1 MLSLTPAQF
10 QWLVV
15 ALSATILLTLMII
28 LRRRLAASLKQRQL
42 GQAIRR
48 LGPKVHRDLLVPDGI
63 DGVLVADYVVLTH
76 KGILL
81 VTVNW
86 YEGNIFGGKDTD
98 QWTQVWHGASHRFSN
113 PLHELQLIC
122 ATVKSLVPNIPISGI
137 VVFAGDCAFPKDK
150 PVGTCLM
157 NDLPRQRRKQV
168 VPPRFETAW
177 ELLLAK
183 AGMLSIN

>member
-1 MLSLTPAQF
+1 MFSLTPEQIP
-10 QWLVV
+10 WLIA
-15 ALSATILLTLMII
+15 ALSAMALLLPAILF
-28 LRRRLAASLKQRQL
+28 RRRLAAFLKQRRL

-48 LGPKVHRDLLVPDGI
+48 LGPKVHHDLLLPDGI

-98 QWTQVWHGASHRFSN
+98 QWTQVWHGASHRFTN

-122 ATVKSLVPNIPISGI
+122 ATVRSLVPNIPVSGI
-137 VVFAGDCAFPKDK
+137 VLFAGNCAFPKDK
-150 PVGTCLM
+150 PDGTCLLH
-157 NDLPRQRRKQV
+157 DLPRERRKQV

-177 ELLLAK
+177 ELLLVK
-183 AGMLSIN
+183 AGMLSFG

>member
-1 MLSLTPAQF
+1 MLSLTPEQL

-15 ALSATILLTLMII
+15 ALSATALLTLALL
-28 LRRRLAASLKQRQL
+28 LRRRLTASLKQRQIA
-42 GQAIRR
+42 QAIRR
-48 LGPKVHRDLLVPDGI
+48 LGPKVHHDLLVPDGI

-98 QWTQVWHGASHRFSN
+98 QWTQVWQGASNRFTN

-122 ATVKSLVPNIPISGI
+122 ATVRSLVPNIPVSGI
-137 VVFAGDCAFPKDK
+137 VLFAGDCHFPKDK
-150 PVGTCLM
+150 PEGACLLK
-157 NDLPRQRRKQV
+157 DLPRQRRKQV
-168 VPPRFETAW
+168 VPPRLETAW
-177 ELLLAK
+177 ELLLVK
-183 AGMLSIN
+183 AGMLRVN

>member
-1 MLSLTPAQF
+1 M
-10 QWLVV
+10 VV
-15 ALSATILLTLMII
+15 ALAALVLATLVVMF
-28 LRRRLAASLKQRQL
+28 RRRLAAALKQRRI

-48 LGPKVHRDLLVPDGI
+48 LGPRVHHDLVVPDGI
-63 DGVLVADYVVLTH
+63 GGVLVADYVVLTH

-86 YEGNIFGGKDTD
+86 YEGNIFGGRDTD
-98 QWTQVWHGASHRFSN
+98 QWTQVLRGVSHRFNN

-122 ATVKSLVPNIPISGI
+122 ATVRSLVPNIPVSGI
-137 VVFAGDCAFPKDK
+137 VLFAGDCTFPKDK
-150 PVGTCLM
+150 PSGACLL

-168 VPPRFETAW
+168 VPSHFETAW

-183 AGMLSIN
+183 AGMLRID

>member
-1 MLSLTPAQF
+1 MFSLTPMQY

-15 ALSATILLTLMII
+15 ALSAIALLILVIVF
-28 LRRRLAASLKQRQL
+28 RRRLVASLKQRQI

-48 LGPKVHRDLLVPDGI
+48 LGPKVHHDLLVPDGI

-98 QWTQVWHGASHRFSN
+98 QWTQVLRGTSHRFNN

-122 ATVKSLVPNIPISGI
+122 ATVRSLVPNIPVSGI
-137 VVFAGDCAFPKDK
+137 VLFAGDCAFPKDK
-150 PVGTCLM
+150 PDGACLV
-157 NDLPRQRRKQV
+157 NDLPRRRRKQV

-183 AGMLSIN
+183 AGMLRVN

>member
-1 MLSLTPAQF
+1 MFSLTPEQIP
-10 QWLVV
+10 WLVA
-15 ALSATILLTLMII
+15 ALSAMALLLPAILF
-28 LRRRLAASLKQRQL
+28 RRRLAAFLKQRRL

-48 LGPKVHRDLLVPDGI
+48 LGPKVHHDLLLPDGI

-98 QWTQVWHGASHRFSN
+98 QWTQVWHGASHRFTN

-122 ATVKSLVPNIPISGI
+122 ATVRSLVPNIPVSGI
-137 VVFAGDCAFPKDK
+137 VLFAGNCAFPKDK
-150 PVGTCLM
+150 PDGACLLQ
-157 NDLPRQRRKQV
+157 DLPRERRKQV

-177 ELLLAK
+177 ELLLVK
-183 AGMLSIN
+183 AEMLSFG

>member
-1 MLSLTPAQF
+1 MFSLTPEHVP
-10 QWLVV
+10 WLVA
-15 ALSATILLTLMII
+15 ALLAATLLLCAV
-28 LRRRLAASLKQRQL
+28 LFRRRLAALLKQRRL

-48 LGPKVHRDLLVPDGI
+48 LGPRVHRDLLVPDGI

-86 YEGNIFGGKDTD
+86 FEGNIFGGRDID
-98 QWTQVWHGASHRFSN
+98 HWTQVWRGASNRFTN

-122 ATVKSLVPNIPISGI
+122 ATVKSLVPNIPVSGI
-137 VVFAGDCAFPKDK
+137 VLFAGDCAFPKDK
-150 PVGTCLM
+150 PEGTRLLHE
-157 NDLPRQRRKQV
+157 LPRQRRKQV

-177 ELLLAK
+177 QLLLLK
-183 AGMLSIN
+183 ARMLKLS